1 MVTGGQKSF
10 HENLPNWNATAAEPW
25 GAATMVA
32 MKLFLILCCIGGIVI
47 PWWFALPF
55 FLIHGPN
62 FGLFVEEIFAT
73 RISSFFAADLIVASV
88 IFLVWSCRDSR
99 EKRISGW
106 WIVLLSNLVVGLSL
120 ALPLYLLK
128 RHEAASNLGRHAP

>member
-1 MVTGGQKSF
+1 
-10 HENLPNWNATAAEPW
+10 
-25 GAATMVA
+25 
-32 MKLFLILCCIGGIVI
+32 MKPFLILCCFAGIVI

-73 RISSFFAADLIVASV
+73 RISSFFAADLIVASA
-88 IFLVWSCRDSR
+88 IFLVWSWRDAHER
-99 EKRISGW
+99 CISGW

-128 RHEAASNLGRHAP
+128 RHEAQRTGS